1 MRTIATMPCMA
12 ARPRRVLVGYDG
24 SESAGRA
31 LDAAAGL
38 IGYGSTL
45 AVASVA
51 PTGESAEAVLE
62 EARERLLERHV
73 AASYVLRHG
82 DTADQLVEAAL
93 MLDADLIVVGGGPRT
108 ATYPVSAGLAAT
120 SWSRRRATYSWSGS
134 RLDQTLVE
142 RVADELRTAREP
154 ELLHDVCPVCL
165 RRTDGDVEHLR
176 DLLVRVTERQ

>member
-1 MRTIATMPCMA
+1 MPCMA
-12 ARPRRVLVGYDG
+12 VRPRRVLVGYDG

-31 LDAAAGL
+31 LDTAAGL

-93 MLDADLIVVGGGPRT
+93 MLDADLIVVGGRAQNGD
-108 ATYPVSAGLAAT
+108 VSGL
-120 SWSRRRATYSWSGS
+120 G
-134 RLDQTLVE
+134 
-142 RVADELRTAREP
+142 RVS
-154 ELLHDVCPVCL
+154 HDVLEHAPC
-165 RRTDGDVEHLR
+165 DV
-176 DLLVRVTERQ
+176 LVVR